1 MRILVSG
8 STGLIGAAL
17 CTSLRADGSDVV
29 RLVRHR
35 SAAPDERLWDPAG
48 GQLDP
53 NHVEGFDAVV
63 HLAGAGIGDRRWSKG
78 RRRLI
83 LQSRV
88 SSTRLLAERLAAAKR
103 KPKVLISGSAIG
115 YYGERIEPVTEED
128 GPAQPPDFLSE
139 VAVAWEAA
147 AVPAESAGI
156 RTVAIRTGI
165 VLAKRGGAL
174 GKLLLPVKLGVGG
187 KLGSGET
194 WWSWISIDD
203 EVRAIKHLM
212 TAPVSGAVNLTAPRP
227 VTNAEMT
234 KTLGRVLHRP
244 TLIPVPRFVLEML
257 LGKDLAASLLFT
269 SARILPA
276 KLEESGF
283 EFRHRDIESALRA
296 VLDR

>member
-1 MRILVSG
+1 
-8 STGLIGAAL
+8 
-17 CTSLRADGSDVV
+17 
-29 RLVRHR
+29 
-35 SAAPDERLWDPAG
+35 
-48 GQLDP
+48 
-53 NHVEGFDAVV
+53 
-63 HLAGAGIGDRRWSKG
+63 
-78 RRRLI
+78 
-83 LQSRV
+83 
-88 SSTRLLAERLAAAKR
+88 LLAEQLAAAKQ

-128 GPAQPPDFLSE
+128 GPAQPSDFLSE

-147 AVPAESAGI
+147 AAAAESAGI

-165 VLAKRGGAL
+165 VLARKGGAL

-203 EVRAIKHLM
+203 EVRAIKHLI
-212 TAPVSGAVNLTAPRP
+212 TAPVSGAVNLTAPNP

-234 KTLGRVLHRP
+234 KTLGRVLRRP
-244 TLIPVPRFVLEML
+244 TFIPVPRFVLEVL

-269 SARILPA
+269 SARIMPA